1 MPKGTKFEKGDYI
14 MVYDNKEKTI
24 KPKISK
30 ENYTVDVLLD
40 VLQSY
45 KRQIE
50 RSGKEYHTVV
60 LSDISASIDFVL
72 RNCERI

>member
-1 MPKGTKFEKGDYI
+1 
-14 MVYDNKEKTI
+14 MVYDNKGKAIT
-24 KPKISK
+24 PKIGK
-30 ENYTVDVLLD
+30 EHYTVDVLLD
-40 VLQSY
+40 VLKSY

-50 RSGKEYHTVV
+50 RSGKEYPTVV